1 MSKQENAKILYA
13 EQTNHL
19 LSQDPEQ
26 KIQKEI
32 VEWEKDFKDSVLYIN
47 ESAPTVPISPS
58 VSLKSLIFKH
68 L

>member
-1 MSKQENAKILYA
+1 MSKQENAKTLYA
-13 EQTNHL
+13 EQTNL
-19 LSQDPEQ
+19 LISQNPEQ
-26 KIQKEI
+26 KSPKEI
-32 VEWEKDFKDSVLYIN
+32 VEWEKDFKDSILYIN